1 MVILASEPDDMLNTN
16 QFCLYVFIQLSDII
30 WYAMDIEDMTDIWYP
45 SIYIGNGLKFKS
57 QDSIGPVPKAL
68 DMLW

>member
-1 MVILASEPDDMLNTN
+1 MK
-16 QFCLYVFIQLSDII
+16 Y
-30 WYAMDIEDMTDIWYP
+30 YAMEIEDMNDIWYP